1 MIGIRWQR
9 NCCVVKKISSFFMD
23 KMMLYTTP
31 HTHTHTTVTE
41 SNMALMFQGPFAC
54 QMLQTGST
62 TRTANS
68 CSTTSIGDGSSFD
81 VCNLQNLG
89 FIPNVSVYIQCNMCT
104 RLLTNDMTDCD
115 LRMVSIGGG
124 RSTFLLRS
132 FRSWMTVGISLKIC
146 FLDNGGLFALVNS
159 TLTSATHAVDG
170 HYVWNC
176 GYDDGWF
183 DVESG
188 FIFIRND
195 S

>member
-1 MIGIRWQR
+1 MP
-9 NCCVVKKISSFFMD
+9 F
-23 KMMLYTTP
+23 L
-31 HTHTHTTVTE
+31 
-41 SNMALMFQGPFAC
+41 FQGPSHVNA
-54 QMLQTGST
+54 QTGST

-68 CSTTSIGDGSSFD
+68 FSTTSIGDGSSFD

-89 FIPNVSVYIQCNMCT
+89 FIQKHHQYMECNMCIHSP
-104 RLLTNDMTDCD
+104 LTNDMTDWD

-124 RSTFLLRS
+124 RSTFLFRS
-132 FRSWMTVGISLKIC
+132 FRSWMTVGISLNIC
-146 FLDNGGLFALVNS
+146 FLDNGGLFTLFNS
-159 TLTSATHAVDG
+159 TLTSVTHYET
-170 HYVWNC
+170 HYVWNW